1 MLDKNG
7 ENASDTEQ
15 RKSVNKYFQFYI
27 QKETGCGSHTKIA
40 TSIQYLSI
48 KVGD

>member
-7 ENASDTEQ
+7 EIASDTEQ
-15 RKSVNKYFQFYI
+15 GKPVNKYFQFYI
-27 QKETGCGSHTKIA
+27 QKEKGCGSHTKIA
-40 TSIQYLSI
+40 TSIPYLSI